1 MLPHAY
7 ACASM
12 YTYTHIYTHTHMHV
26 HIRTHM
32 NTHVY
37 TLVHRKR
44 HTQACRSEKEV
55 RKDNGGVSVD
65 TIC

>member
-1 MLPHAY
+1 MGVANYL
-7 ACASM
+7 
-12 YTYTHIYTHTHMHV
+12 HIP
-26 HIRTHM
+26 
-32 NTHVY
+32 VY
-37 TLVHRKR
+37 LCTKR